1 MDTLKNYAYN
11 DLSDLLALAQ
21 QELRFAVKT
30 VEKILAYVLAFS
42 YLRFSD
48 PVQANG
54 DSVRRQTDLRNAW
67 LKKHPEVRLDTS
79 LRMEDRGVS
88 GYRGEHRLNKKHALA
103 QFLDLVERG
112 RVPVGSYLI
121 VENLDRLTRENPV
134 VSIPAV
140 LGLIA
145 AGIRIVQLEPVEL
158 VYDSNMDQMH
168 LMNMLW
174 ELARG
179 HGESKRKSGLC
190 GEAWMNKK
198 EQASADRTP
207 YGAMC
212 PAWLELVG
220 VKKKGNKKD
229 FSAASYRVKADAAA
243 AVKKVFEW
251 CAAGLGTFG
260 ILDRLNR
267 EGVPPIGR
275 SGAWHRSYLQKLLD
289 YEAVLGIYQP
299 HKGSRGPGRVAQGE
313 PIANFYP
320 AIIDEALWDRAHKA
334 IASRQR
340 TTSGRP
346 ATVSKNPFSGL
357 LFDALDGQKL
367 HVSGTHGAEYK
378 YLVSAAAIQKK
389 KGAQWR
395 AFPLETFQDGILS
408 QLQELKA
415 SDLFSDP
422 GAGKAKEIGDRLRE
436 VEKRL
441 TVALAKF
448 EADPESPTWADRV
461 SQYDREKR
469 ALVKELAEA
478 RLEAAHPL
486 SGSWEEAVA
495 LMAENEP
502 VRLRAALLATVE
514 RIWCVFV
521 GKGKLRI
528 AAAQVAFKSGARRD
542 YLLVHQGAL
551 GGAVGTRPAQRWGDS
566 LAEAGIGNADLG
578 DCAKAWA
585 LAEILAEEFDVKEF
599 TTEARRF

>member
-1 MDTLKNYAYN
+1 MDTLENFAYN
-11 DLSDLLALAQ
+11 DFIA
-21 QELRFAVKT
+21 RFRDEMRYAVKT
-30 VEKILAYVLAFS
+30 VEKILTYVLAFS

-190 GEAWMNKK
+190 GEAWMSKK
-198 EQASADRTP
+198 EQASTGRTP

-229 FSAASYRVKADAAA
+229 FSEASYRIKADAAA
-243 AVKKVFEW
+243 AVRKVFEW

-260 ILDRLNR
+260 ILERLNR

-299 HKGSRGPGRVAQGE
+299 HKGSRGPGRVAEGE
-313 PIANFYP
+313 PIPGFYP
-320 AIIDEALWDRAHKA
+320 AIIDESLWHAAHEAIKARA
-334 IASRQR
+334 RR
-340 TTSGRP
+340 SGRP
-346 ATVSKNPFSGL
+346 ATASRNCFSGL
-357 LFDALDGQKL
+357 LFDALDGKKL
-367 HVSGTHGAEYK
+367 HVCGTHGAAYK
-378 YLVSAAAIQKK
+378 YLVSAAAIQKA
-389 KGAQWR
+389 KGAEWR
-395 AFPLETFQDGILS
+395 AFPLGTFLDAVLS
-408 QLQELKA
+408 QLKELEA
-415 SDLFSDP
+415 SALFADP
-422 GAGKAKEIGDRLRE
+422 GAEKVTVLGGRLAE

-441 TVALAKF
+441 AVALAKF

-461 SQYDREKR
+461 SQYDKEKR
-469 ALVKELAEA
+469 SLVKELAEA
-478 RLEAAHPL
+478 RQEASNPL
-486 SGSWEEAVA
+486 SGSWSEAVR

-502 VRLRAALLATVE
+502 ERLRTALLATVE
-514 RIWCVFV
+514 GIWCVFA

-528 AAAQVAFKSGARRD
+528 AAAQVIFKSGARRE
-542 YLLVHQGAL
+542 YLIVHQGAI
-551 GGAVGTRPAQRWGDS
+551 GGAVGTRPASWRCSS
-566 LAEAGIGNADLG
+566 LADAAQVEDL
-578 DCAKAWA
+578 DLRRRDDARKLEKF
-585 LAEILAEEFDVKEF
+585 LATVPLSD
-599 TTEARRF
+599 